1 MGAGQIDTE
10 EENRH
15 EATLGG
21 KKGYLSKDKWEGAVG
36 TICEKLD
43 DKL

>member
-10 EENRH
+10 EKNRH
-15 EATLGG
+15 EAMLGG
-21 KKGYLSKDKWEGAVG
+21 KKGYLSKEKREGAVG
-36 TICEKLD
+36 MICEKAD